1 MEETGKPTLSE
12 MASQFLA
19 SLKQAKRQ
27 VSQPEVTKFARW
39 CGMDRLLSDVT
50 RREVEQY
57 ASTLGNSPDGAK
69 SHTHVKQFLTY
80 AYKQEATRVN
90 LAPSFKLKKTAIKY
104 AETQR
109 AAAAVTQLTAE
120 GHRRL
125 EEELAELKNGRG
137 AIAEEIRN
145 AAADKDFRENAPLEA
160 AREHQSKV
168 ESRIRQIEASLR
180 TAVVMDQKRVRK
192 TSQVELGLS
201 VVVRHLSYDEEL
213 TYLLVAPHEA
223 NLAEGKLSAES
234 PVGKALLGS
243 SPGDEV
249 EVKVPAG
256 TFKYRIERINA

>member
-1 MEETGKPTLSE
+1 MEETNKSTLSE

-19 SLKQAKRQ
+19 SMKRAKRQ
-27 VSQPEVTKFARW
+27 ASQPEVTKFARW

-57 ASTLGNSPDGAK
+57 AFTLGNSPNGAK
-69 SHTHVKQFLTY
+69 SHAHVKQFLTY
-80 AYKQEATRVN
+80 AYKQGATRAN
-90 LAPSFKLKKTAIKY
+90 LAPSFKLKKTAVKQ
-104 AETQR
+104 AEVQPS
-109 AAAAVTQLTAE
+109 AAAVTELTAE
-120 GHRRL
+120 GYQRL
-125 EEELAELKNGRG
+125 EAELAELKKGRG

-160 AREHQSKV
+160 AREHQAKV

-180 TAVVMDQKRVRK
+180 TSVVMDQNRVQK
-192 TSQVELGLS
+192 ASQVELGIT
-201 VVVRHLSYDEEL
+201 VVVRDLSYDEVL

-234 PVGKALLGS
+234 PVGKALLGRS
-243 SPGDEV
+243 AGEEV

-256 TFKYRIERINA
+256 TFKYRVERINA